1 VAGSLGENTVQGRNG
16 LLIEIFYTSRL
27 FVVPHFSGKQKGE
40 KMRLRSF
47 TIYDMY
53 KRNGTLF
60 RNQIAIQSENQKT
73 TYGELFDQAKR
84 VAGWLNGKGIRKGDR
99 IAILA
104 KNDPQFFPLLGGI
117 AVTGAIM
124 VPINFRL
131 SAEEIGYNLTNT
143 NPVMIIVD
151 PDFEKMISDLWSTCP
166 SLRECVTFG
175 PPSGIYI
182 SFDSLLKS
190 QPAKPVELS
199 GDDPFVIMHTAAVQG
214 KPRGAVISHHNL
226 VFCTIQN
233 IGIMGL
239 TREDSYL
246 NILPLFHIAGMF
258 GALVMMHVGGR
269 NVMIS
274 KFDPGVAGKMIDR
287 EKITLIGDFPPIL
300 LQLLDEQAKGEFT
313 LSSLKH
319 ILGIDMQETIKRFES
334 LGHGQFWMVYGQ
346 TETMGLTSVCS
357 NREKAGCAG
366 KPGPLV
372 DIKIIDES
380 DHEVE
385 AGKVGEIL
393 VRGPLVFHGY
403 WGEEDLSKHTLRE
416 QWHHT
421 GDAGRMDEEGYLW
434 FAGRKAEKELI
445 KPGGENVYPVEVEKV
460 ILEHPSVQEVSVI
473 GVPDPKF
480 GEGIKAIC
488 VLKSNV
494 KLSVQELIDF
504 VGGRIARYKKPGYV
518 EFVDGL
524 PRKEDGSVDRV
535 KVKEIYGSG
544 TKT

>member
-1 VAGSLGENTVQGRNG
+1 
-16 LLIEIFYTSRL
+16 
-27 FVVPHFSGKQKGE
+27 
-40 KMRLRSF
+40 MRVRSF
-47 TIYDMY
+47 TVYDIY
-53 KRNGTLF
+53 KRNARLF
-60 RNQIAIQSENQKT
+60 KNEIAIQSENQKT
-73 TYGELFDQAKR
+73 TYGELFDQSNR
-84 VAGWLNGKGIRKGDR
+84 VAGWLNGKGIWKGDR

-104 KNDPQFFPLLGGI
+104 KNDPQFFSLWGGI
-117 AVTGAIM
+117 AAAGAIM

-143 NPVMIIVD
+143 EPVMIVVD
-151 PDFEKMISDLWSTCP
+151 PDYEKMISDLRPICP
-166 SLRECVTFG
+166 SLREFVTFG
-175 PPSGIYI
+175 PDSGIYT
-182 SFDSLLKS
+182 SFNSLLKS
-190 QPAKPVELS
+190 QPAKPAELS
-199 GDDPFVIMHTAAVQG
+199 GDDPFIIMHTAAVQG

-233 IGIMGL
+233 IAIMGL
-239 TREDSYL
+239 TRQESYL
-246 NILPLFHIAGMF
+246 NILPLFHIAGTF
-258 GALVMMHVGGR
+258 AALVMMHVGGR

-274 KFDPGVAGKMIDR
+274 KFDPKVAGKMIDQ
-287 EKITLIGDFPPIL
+287 EGITLIGDFPPIL

-334 LGHGQFWMVYGQ
+334 LGQGQFWLVYGQ

-366 KPGPLV
+366 KAGPLV
-372 DIKIIDES
+372 DIKIIDEF
-380 DHEVE
+380 DQEVE
-385 AGKVGEIL
+385 TGKVGEIL

-403 WGEEDLSKHTLRE
+403 WGEEDLSKHTFRD

-421 GDAGRMDEEGYLW
+421 GDAGHMDEKGYLW

-460 ILEHPSVQEVSVI
+460 ILEHPGVQEVSVI

-480 GEGIKAIC
+480 GEGVKAVC
-488 VLKSNV
+488 VLKKDA
-494 KLSVQELIDF
+494 KLSGQELIDF

-518 EFVDGL
+518 EFVNSL
-524 PRKEDGSVDRV
+524 PKKEDGSIDRL
-535 KVKEIYGSG
+535 KVKEMHG
-544 TKT
+544 K